1 MMPLDKSS
9 SIDASNI
16 LDEIANII
24 DHMDRCNELHNKR
37 LSSLEGGAF
46 ILSSDINQLKSD
58 NRLMAIKIKKL
69 EDRIQ
74 STFDLLIGLIII
86 LIVAA
91 IIYIT
96 KIH

>member
-1 MMPLDKSS
+1 MDV
-9 SIDASNI
+9 SN
-16 LDEIANII
+16 LI
-24 DHMDRCNELHNKR
+24 DHIDRCNDLHNKR
-37 LSSLEGGAF
+37 LSALEGGAF

-58 NRLMAIKIKKL
+58 NKLMAIKIKKL

-74 STFDLLIGLIII
+74 SIFDLLIGLIIF

>member
-1 MMPLDKSS
+1 MES
-9 SIDASNI
+9 
-16 LDEIANII
+16 NII
-24 DHMDRCNELHNKR
+24 DIDRMTRYNEMQNKR
-37 LSSLEGGAF
+37 LSALEGAAF
-46 ILSSDINQLKSD
+46 LTNSNVDKLRSD
-58 NRLMAIKIKKL
+58 NELMTIKIKKL

-74 STFDLLIGLIII
+74 FVFDLLITLIIV